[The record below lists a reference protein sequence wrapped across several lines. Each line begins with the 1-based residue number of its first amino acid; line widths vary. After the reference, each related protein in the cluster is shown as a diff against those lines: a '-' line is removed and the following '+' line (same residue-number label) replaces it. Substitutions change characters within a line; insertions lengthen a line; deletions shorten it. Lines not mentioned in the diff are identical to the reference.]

1 MDLSTNPLIRLL
13 IARNSYTNHQIPGK
27 NHHIRDLF
35 VHLNLVL
42 PLSPLWSS
50 NSHRFEAFDN
60 SSSGTYM
67 NDIDMLPWVS
77 VSLFPYNYYCC
88 DKKLIG
94 WINLWI
100 ILLSKEPMLYLLSSK
115 KMRQWAVTNLQCPQ
129 VMIHP
134 SKQIRW
140 QSSISLLSFV
150 QSILCS
156 TFYLHL
162 TCQTLLSTAWQ
173 IIQIHPPTLICCYK
187 FIRG

>member
-1 MDLSTNPLIRLL
+1 MLIT
-13 IARNSYTNHQIPGK
+13 RNSYTNHWIPGK

-35 VHLNLVL
+35 VHLNLDL
-42 PLSPLWSS
+42 SLSPLWSC
-50 NSHRFEAFDN
+50 NYHRFEAFGIA
-60 SSSGTYM
+60 SLGTYM
-67 NDIDMLPWVS
+67 NDIDMLPWVPVPS
-77 VSLFPYNYYCC
+77 FPYNYYRC

-100 ILLSKEPMLYLLSSK
+100 IILSKEPMLYLLSSK
-115 KMRQWAVTNLQCPQ
+115 KMQQWAVTNLQSPQ

-150 QSILCS
+150 QSILRS
-156 TFYLHL
+156 TFSLHL
-162 TCQTLLSTAWQ
+162 TCQTLLSTARQ
-173 IIQIHPPTLICCYK
+173 IIQIHPPTLIRCYK